1 MLHPD
6 SCLYNLNAGIF
17 HLSSYSLKI
26 GSVQIFFFGG
36 GGVSSCVR
44 TLYILEQEQSY
55 FQPVVEMTF
64 QNALF

>member
-26 GSVQIFFFGG
+26 GSVQIFFC

-55 FQPVVEMTF
+55 FQPVVEMAF